1 MHKSLLL
8 LGYQKERLIF
18 QVQSFNMR
26 IFYSLLL
33 SFWAI
38 TIIAQPSFTSAEERI
53 KHFAQRKILVE
64 QSIINEVPF
73 QNIGPSVFSG
83 RVVDI
88 DVSPDD
94 PSHFYVAYASGG
106 VWKTDNNGITFTPL
120 FDQEMVMTVGD
131 IAVNW
136 SENIIWVGTGEA
148 NSSRSSYA
156 GVGIFKSTD
165 SGKTWQHKGLEES
178 HHIGRIILHPT
189 NPNIIWVAALG
200 HLYSSNAERGIYKTT
215 DGGNT
220 WTKTLYVNDD
230 AGAVDL
236 VIDPTNANT
245 LYATTWERTRR
256 AWDFTE
262 SGNGSGIHKSTD
274 GGKTWQLLTNG
285 KSGFPVG
292 EGVGRIG
299 LDIAAKDGKTVLYA
313 ILDNYFRRAE
323 EDKKEEGLTK
333 NMLRKMS
340 KQDFLKIEEKEV
352 KQYLEKNN
360 FPKEY
365 TVEKVID
372 MVKTDKILPIA
383 LVEYLEDANSLL
395 FDTPVIGAEVYRS
408 DDEGKTWTKTH
419 DQYLDFVY
427 NSYGYYFGQIRINP
441 LDVNKIYIMGVPVLR
456 SDDGGKTWISI
467 DDDNVHAD
475 HHALWANPKRA
486 GHLILGNDGG
496 VNISYDD
503 GKNWIMC
510 NRPPVG
516 QFYYIAV
523 DNATPYNVYGGLQ
536 DNGVWMGS
544 STYKASTRWQADGQ
558 YPYKRLMGG
567 DGMQVAIDTRTNTT
581 VYTGFQFGNY
591 FRINTATGQRKFITP
606 KHKLGERPLR
616 WNWQTPIHL
625 STHNQDILYM
635 GSNKV
640 HRSFN
645 KGDDFEAISDDL
657 TTGGRKGDVAFST
670 LTTIHESPLKFGLLY
685 VGSDDGLVHLSKDGG
700 NSWINISEGLPE
712 QMWVARIQAS
722 QHDEATVYVALN
734 AYRWDNFESMVYK
747 STNYGE
753 IWQAIGTDLPVEP
766 VNVIKEDP
774 SNANILY
781 VGTDHG
787 VYVSLNGGAQFMAMN
802 KNLPAV
808 AVHDIVIHPTAKEM
822 LVGTHGRSIYKATV
836 KELQQLT
843 PNVLE
848 KSIMAFEPNKVRF
861 SNNWGNTPAVWM
873 ETNTPEVVLPFYT
886 NSSEE
891 ITMALSHEKNKDLVL
906 ATWKYN
912 GKKGLNYA
920 TYDLTIQE
928 KQVVAFQ
935 KELDKTVNN
944 EVKLEKAKDGK
955 YYLPKGKYNVLLTKG
970 ADKAKMT
977 IEIE

>member
-1 MHKSLLL
+1 
-8 LGYQKERLIF
+8 
-18 QVQSFNMR
+18 MR

-53 KHFAQRKILVE
+53 KHFAQRKTLVE
-64 QSIINEVPF
+64 QSIVNEVPF

-165 SGKTWQHKGLEES
+165 SGKTWQYKGLEES

-200 HLYSSNAERGIYKTT
+200 HLYSSNAERGVYKTT

-262 SGNGSGIHKSTD
+262 SGNGSGIHKSID

-299 LDIAAKDGKTVLYA
+299 LDIAVKDGKTVLYA

-365 TVEKVID
+365 TVEKVTD

-510 NRPPVG
+510 NRPAVG

-747 STNYGE
+747 STNYGK

-848 KSIMAFEPNKVRF
+848 KSIMAFAPNKVRF

-886 NSSEE
+886 NSSGE

-935 KELDKTVNN
+935 KELDKTANN

-970 ADKAKMT
+970 AGKATMT